1 MRIKAAKSIKPRE
14 YADISI
20 RFKEIR
26 ISHKLT
32 QKEMGKIVGL
42 SAPAIG
48 AIENGLYTPNF
59 KVMRI
64 LRKKFKVDYCY
75 LIDGESQVELKNLR
89 QENAKL
95 KEELERLTKVVDKL
109 VK

>member
-1 MRIKAAKSIKPRE
+1 MRIKSAMPKKQGE
-14 YADISI
+14 YSDISY
-20 RFKEIR
+20 RFKQIR
-26 ISHKLT
+26 INHNLT
-32 QKEMGKIVGL
+32 QKEMGKMVGL

-64 LRKKFKVDYCY
+64 LKTKFSIDYSF
-75 LIDGESQVELKNLR
+75 LIDGEPQGDIKNLR

-95 KEELERLTKVVDKL
+95 KEEIARLTKVVDKL

>member
-1 MRIKAAKSIKPRE
+1 MRIKASKSTKTGE
-14 YADISI
+14 YADISE

-26 ISHKLT
+26 IQHKLT
-32 QKEMGKIVGL
+32 QKEMGVIVGL
-42 SAPAIG
+42 SAPAVG

-64 LRKKFKVDYCY
+64 LRKKFKIDYSY
-75 LIDGESQVELKNLR
+75 LIDGESGGELKNLR